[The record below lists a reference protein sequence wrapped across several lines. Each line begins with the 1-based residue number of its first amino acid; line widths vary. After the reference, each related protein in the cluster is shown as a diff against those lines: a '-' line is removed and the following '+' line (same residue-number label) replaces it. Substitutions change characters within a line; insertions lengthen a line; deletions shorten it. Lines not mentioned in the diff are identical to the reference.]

1 MAFERAVAPVYRHSS
16 LPSCLGSVREGGQRQ
31 KDTLPANQAGRA
43 ADKTPSLVANFLGR
57 LCIIASN
64 LYFLYLSCF
73 GLNVEYCI
81 FLSKNVNIRIH
92 AAFRNGKIPSPLTP
106 GALKS
111 NELPILFLS
120 LPFHHTNARKL
131 KLLK

>member
-1 MAFERAVAPVYRHSS
+1 MAFERAVAPMYRRPF

-81 FLSKNVNIRIH
+81 FLSKNVNKDLIFFSITV
-92 AAFRNGKIPSPLTP
+92 AENV
-106 GALKS
+106 
-111 NELPILFLS
+111 FL
-120 LPFHHTNARKL
+120 
-131 KLLK
+131 